1 MNWDLQDKSW
11 SAGPRLPIVTDQ
23 FCKKLIFPPADE
35 ARPIEKKTVN
45 VKVNND
51 SRNNFID

>member
-35 ARPIEKKTVN
+35 ARPIEKN
-45 VKVNND
+45 
-51 SRNNFID
+51 SEC